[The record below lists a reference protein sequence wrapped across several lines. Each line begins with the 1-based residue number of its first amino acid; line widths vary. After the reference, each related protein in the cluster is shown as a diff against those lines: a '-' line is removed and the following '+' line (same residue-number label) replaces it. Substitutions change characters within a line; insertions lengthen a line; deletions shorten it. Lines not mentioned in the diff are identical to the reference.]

1 MNLLNRYLFSEF
13 CRYFLL
19 VASAFI
25 SIYLLIDFF
34 EKYDEFSRA
43 GKSLSLAVTYFL
55 HTIPSIVN
63 LLGPVFILLAGV
75 ISLGMLN
82 HSHELTALKAGGI
95 PLKTIINPLL
105 AGATLFTILFLA
117 SAQWLLPVAVAK
129 TNNIWYEQIKG
140 KVPLGIM
147 RKNRY
152 YYKGEEGFYSFYW
165 KNPKKH
171 VFLNFSYS
179 TWDKGHNLKEMVT
192 AASASWQKETNSW
205 TLQKGQIQKKEGKKY
220 IINDFAQKTFSFKEN
235 PTDFLVP
242 VNKTEEYSISDLYW
256 EVERAETED
265 EKQVAWTTF
274 TGKISYLL
282 LGIPLLLLG
291 LPFLLYSYRKWG
303 KDLSVALLVSCGLA
317 FLAWGVWGSLQ
328 SLAIAGYLSSF
339 IAAGAL
345 HVILV
350 GIGLY
355 FLRRA
360 DR

>member
-1 MNLLNRYLFSEF
+1 M
-13 CRYFLL
+13 

-34 EKYDEFSRA
+34 EKYDEFSSA
-43 GKSLSLAVTYFL
+43 NKPFSMVVTYFL
-55 HTIPSIVN
+55 FTIPSIIN

-75 ISLGMLN
+75 ITLGMLN

-95 PLKTIINPLL
+95 PLKIIITPLL
-105 AGATLFTILFLA
+105 GGAILFTIIFIG
-117 SAQWLLPVAVAK
+117 SAQWLLPVTVAK
-129 TNNIWYEQIKG
+129 TNNIWYEQLKG

-152 YYKGEEGFYSFYW
+152 YYKGKEGFYSFYW
-165 KNPKKH
+165 INPKQY

-179 TWDKGHNLKEMVT
+179 TWDKNHNLKEMVT
-192 AASASWQKETNSW
+192 ARYANWQKETNIW
-205 TLQKGQIQKKEGKKY
+205 LLQEGQIQNKKNHNY
-220 IINDFAQKTFSFKEN
+220 IVTNFTQKTFSFREN

-242 VNKTEEYSISDLYW
+242 VNKTEEYSLSDLYW
-256 EVERAETED
+256 EIERAETEE

-274 TGKISYLL
+274 MEKISYLL

-303 KDLSVALLVSCGLA
+303 KDLSVAILVSCGLA
-317 FLAWGVWGSLQ
+317 FFAWGIWGSLQ

-339 IAAGAL
+339 IAAGGL
-345 HVILV
+345 HIML
-350 GIGLY
+350 ITMGLY